1 MIQCL
6 LLLAVIVSPPPVPD
20 LSFVVDMVP
29 PKTITIK
36 AEQVKVK
43 KKVK

>member
-20 LSFVVDMVP
+20 ISFLGDMVP
-29 PKTITIK
+29 PQIITIK

-43 KKVK
+43 K